1 MPNDRK
7 GLAFSALCM
16 GFFMVILDVTIV
28 NVALPT
34 IADYF
39 HATLAALQWIV
50 DGYNLT
56 FAGLLLLAG
65 SLADYFSA
73 KRIFQIGL
81 IAFALASL
89 GCALSF
95 SVAVLIAFR
104 LLQGVAGAFL
114 LPSSLALIAELCPEK
129 QQRARAMGVW
139 AALGGVA
146 CASGP
151 FLGGLLTSAFS
162 WRMIFFVNIFIG
174 LSSFLLM
181 SRHIFADG
189 KVCQTGKTKFD
200 FLGQAVGFIAIFLL
214 AFGLIEAG
222 VDGWSNPFIV
232 ACFVVSV
239 LALLLFLR
247 VESRADHPMLPLG
260 LFRNRTTT
268 MALLAAM
275 VLNLVFYGQLFMI
288 PFYFEHLRHYSVF
301 VTGLA
306 ILPLPGLALIGSYI
320 GGRLTI
326 KVGPKKIIFWGF
338 LIAAVGFFSLLT
350 LQQSAPTY
358 IWIMLPFLAIGFG
371 ISFTVPAMTFAATH
385 SVDQQ
390 RAGIAAA
397 VLNASSQVGS
407 LIGVAVFGTVAA
419 LSKTFI
425 GALHTTLFWAGT
437 LFVITAFLSAFIM
450 KEHGIT
456 TDLQSC

>member
-1 MPNDRK
+1 
-7 GLAFSALCM
+7 M

-95 SVAVLIAFR
+95 SVAILIAFR

-114 LPSSLALIAELCPEK
+114 LPSSLALIAELYPEK
-129 QQRARAMGVW
+129 QQRTRAMGVW

-174 LSSFLLM
+174 LGSFLLM
-181 SRHIFADG
+181 SRHIFAGG
-189 KVCQTGKTKFD
+189 KGDVGRIEKTKFD
-200 FLGQAVGFIAIFLL
+200 FLGQAVGFIAIFIL

-222 VDGWSNPFIV
+222 VNGWSSPFII
-232 ACFVVSV
+232 ACFVVSA
-239 LALLLFLR
+239 LTLLLFLL

-338 LIAAVGFFSLLT
+338 LIAAVGFFSLLA
-350 LQQSAPTY
+350 LQQSAPAY

-437 LFVITAFLSAFIM
+437 LFVITAFLSVFIM
-450 KEHGIT
+450 KEHNISD
-456 TDLQSC
+456 DLQSC